1 MENKLKKETTN
12 TINRLKMAGIRCIM
26 CTGDNILTALSV
38 GIECGIVNPKDEII
52 EIEINERNQ
61 LSYNSIKTSIHSGES
76 LKLNY
81 IVSGHSFG
89 IIKQKYSVILDLLI
103 KNGSIF
109 ARMSPEQKQ
118 QVNSFFT
125 VI

>member
-1 MENKLKKETTN
+1 
-12 TINRLKMAGIRCIM
+12 MAGIRCIM

-76 LKLNY
+76 RKLNY

-125 VI
+125 II